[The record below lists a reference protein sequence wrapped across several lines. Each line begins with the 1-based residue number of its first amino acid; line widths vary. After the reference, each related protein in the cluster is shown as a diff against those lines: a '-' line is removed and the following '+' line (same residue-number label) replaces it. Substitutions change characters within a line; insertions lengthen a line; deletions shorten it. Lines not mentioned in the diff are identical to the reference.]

1 MYRLTIGIESGNPD
15 ILRDIR
21 KPSGIHNFRQAA
33 EALQSFPEIFTKGF
47 LMLGFLGETVA
58 QIQDTVNLARELCLD
73 WYPIQI
79 LTPFPGT
86 GVRKQLEEDGLI
98 APDDI
103 SARFFLGSTGAQSRR
118 EADEK
123 KVAKDFSDPFT
134 GDMNRVPTPEELK
147 DLWFVMD
154 YRVNYEKILYEKRQ
168 IKLTLLRRMLHD
180 ICDRVRTIQSH
191 FLRNFA

>member
-1 MYRLTIGIESGNPD
+1 
-15 ILRDIR
+15 
-21 KPSGIHNFRQAA
+21 
-33 EALQSFPEIFTKGF
+33 
-47 LMLGFLGETVA
+47 MLGFLGETVA

-180 ICDRVRTIQSH
+180 ICDRVQENPLATMYLGIVDLKLGNKEAAQKAKEQTQH
-191 FLRNFA
+191 FLDSSDFWRKRFKALALYSLL